1 MGNQGTGTGVPDEVG
16 APDEAA
22 GKPEGAEGATADT
35 AADAAGGARITAA
48 QAEGHT
54 GEQAEGQTAGR
65 IAAPVEAQAA
75 ERIAGRS
82 GGSTGEQAEHAEQQ
96 AADQTAP
103 RSAGP
108 AAEQAER
115 QAADQTAQRSAGQ
128 AVEQA
133 ERQAA
138 DQTAPRSA
146 GQAAEQ
152 AERQAADQTAP
163 RSAGQAVEQA
173 ERLAPGRIAVSVE
186 GQAADRVAGHSGGET
201 AEQAEGRSAG
211 RIAEQAEAQP
221 AVRIP
226 HPRRPLLDSVNP
238 LRAVGAL
245 RRHHPVTLVL
255 IAATALAYAAL
266 AYQRRWIADDG
277 MIAVR
282 TVRQIL
288 AGHGPVYSPY
298 ERAETDTSTLW
309 TALLTVGGGLT
320 GFDVARIAVFGGL
333 LCAVGGVLAALFA
346 TARFHARLSGK
357 SRQLLVP
364 GGALVLLGVSPFW
377 DYATSGL
384 ETGLEIL
391 WLGLCWLVLVVW
403 CAEAPDTK
411 RQCAVAFLIGLA
423 PLVRPEFALMEAVFG
438 VAAWFLIRPGKRRT
452 LLLFVTAQA
461 LPLITEILRAGYYGE
476 LVPLPA
482 LAKSASGSQW
492 SRGWRYV
499 EETLKGYFLWIPL
512 AILLIAATAHLMKK
526 SALKTR
532 TTTILL
538 ATPVVAGLLLGL
550 YVIKVGG
557 DFMHARMV
565 LPAVFLLVLPV
576 LLVPA
581 NTVLL
586 PAVTATAV
594 WAAYCGPTYAVHFY
608 DQKHAV
614 SEDERLGYQQW
625 TGRPNPDT
633 SAAYSAKEK
642 WIGDEIASWTA
653 HGDRVLTSEG
663 GIAVP
668 LNPDLPF
675 RFAVA
680 AGRLGAVG
688 AETSLRD
695 EVVDTL
701 GLANPL
707 GAHLTVTE
715 PGRPGHEKVLPWAWI
730 LADYG
735 DPAVVDHQTVIAGVT
750 PEQVSAARH
759 AMSCGG
765 LKELLDSTRQPMTAG
780 RFWNNLTGSLG
791 RTALVV
797 PADPFAAEKKFC
809 G

>member
-1 MGNQGTGTGVPDEVG
+1 VGNQGTGTGVPDEV
-16 APDEAA
+16 DAA
-22 GKPEGAEGATADT
+22 SPT
-35 AADAAGGARITAA
+35 AATESPEANSDQAEEPRHAAEQTAA
-48 QAEGHT
+48 QTEDHAAAPAERHAAEQTAAQTEDHAAARAERRAAEQTAG
-54 GEQAEGQTAGR
+54 QAEDRAVGQTQGQTA
-65 IAAPVEAQAA
+65 AQT
-75 ERIAGRS
+75 E
-82 GGSTGEQAEHAEQQ
+82 
-96 AADQTAP
+96 DQTA
-103 RSAGP
+103 G
-108 AAEQAER
+108 QAER
-115 QAADQTAQRSAGQ
+115 RVAEQTAEKTAEQTEHRAAGQTQGQTAVQTEDRAAGQ
-128 AVEQA
+128 AERHAAEKTAVQA
-133 ERQAA
+133 EDRAVGQTQGQTAVQTEDRAAAQTA
-138 DQTAPRSA
+138 DQPADPA
-146 GQAAEQ
+146 DPAANP
-152 AERQAADQTAP
+152 AASP
-163 RSAGQAVEQA
+163 
-173 ERLAPGRIAVSVE
+173 
-186 GQAADRVAGHSGGET
+186 AAN
-201 AEQAEGRSAG
+201 
-211 RIAEQAEAQP
+211 P
-221 AVRIP
+221 AANHPTIP
-226 HPRRPLLDSVNP
+226 HPRRPLRDAVNP
-238 LRAVGAL
+238 LRAVRAASAL
-245 RRHHPVTLVL
+245 RRRHHPLTLVL
-255 IAATALAYAAL
+255 IAATTLAYAAL
-266 AYQRRWIADDG
+266 AYRRRWIADDG

-288 AGHGPVYSPY
+288 AGNGPLYSPY

-309 TALLTVGGGLT
+309 TALLTLGGGLT
-320 GFDVARIAVFGGL
+320 GIDVARVAVYTGL

-346 TARFHARLSGK
+346 TARLHARLSGK
-357 SRQLLVP
+357 PRQLLVP
-364 GGALVLLGVSPFW
+364 AGALVLLGVSPFW
-377 DYATSGL
+377 DFATSGL

-403 CAEAPDTK
+403 CAESPDTK
-411 RQCAVAFLIGLA
+411 RQCAIALLIGLA
-423 PLVRPEFALMEAVFG
+423 LLVRPEFTLLEAVFG
-438 VAAWFLIRPGKRRT
+438 VAAWLLIRPGKRRT

-492 SRGWRYV
+492 NRGWRYV

-512 AILLIAATAHLMKK
+512 AILLIAAIAHLMKK

-565 LPAVFLLVLPV
+565 LPVVFLLVLPV
-576 LLVPA
+576 LLVPVNA
-581 NTVLL
+581 VLV

-594 WAAYCGPTYAVHFY
+594 WAAYCGSTYSVHFY
-608 DQKHAV
+608 DQKHAI

-633 SAAYSAKEK
+633 SAAYTDKEK
-642 WIGDEIASWTA
+642 GIGDSIVSWTA

-663 GIAVP
+663 GVDIP

-675 RFAVA
+675 SFAVA
-680 AGRLGAVG
+680 AGRLGAAG
-688 AETSLRD
+688 AETPLAD

-707 GAHLTVTE
+707 GAHLTVTA
-715 PGRPGHEKVLPWAWI
+715 PGRPGHEKELPWAWI

-735 DPAVVDHQTVIAGVT
+735 DPAVVDHKTVVDGVT

-765 LKELLDSTRQPMTAG
+765 LKELLDSTRQPMTLG
-780 RFWNNLTGSLG
+780 RFWNNLTGSPG